1 MTNADTS
8 GDQGHRADTSG
19 DQGHRAD
26 TSGDQGHG
34 AGTQA
39 EHRSKLRFL
48 LRSAAA
54 LVSTSIVTSGLGF
67 VYWAVAARAFRA
79 SDVGESAT
87 TIAAMSLIAP
97 FTVLGLGT
105 VLVTQLPTMRG
116 GRTQLVSTAALVT
129 GVVGTVVALVCALT
143 LPGSF
148 LGLPG
153 IGREVGMTVLFTAAV
168 STQSI
173 GYMLDMALLSL
184 IGGGMQL
191 VRNSVQA
198 VVKLVLLII
207 FALALA
213 RYGSTII
220 FTSWFVANVVSIA
233 VVVIMLMRQHRVSIR
248 QMMPRMSALRGMHFA
263 AAQHHM
269 LNMALFTPFFAMPIL
284 ANVILGSEQAAYLYA
299 TWSVAGFLFYVPIAL
314 ATALFASGA
323 RDSGTFLMEFRFT
336 LRSALLICAAA
347 NLAILVLGS
356 WVLRIFGD
364 AYAANGRA
372 ALTLMCLGGFG
383 LIIKDHHVALARVT
397 HTVGREA
404 ILIGGLGLGEL
415 AGAALGASRGGLTGL
430 AWGWLA
436 AVGLEAL
443 VCGPL
448 VWRAYRG
455 RFHVPARSASAGRDE
470 ASATGQ

>member
-1 MTNADTS
+1 MHAF
-8 GDQGHRADTSG
+8 G
-19 DQGHRAD
+19 
-26 TSGDQGHG
+26 
-34 AGTQA
+34 
-39 EHRSKLRFL
+39 KLL
-48 LRSAAA
+48 L
-54 LVSTSIVTSGLGF
+54 
-67 VYWAVAARAFRA
+67 
-79 SDVGESAT
+79 
-87 TIAAMSLIAP
+87 LIA
-97 FTVLGLGT
+97 F
-105 VLVTQLPTMRG
+105 
-116 GRTQLVSTAALVT
+116 
-129 GVVGTVVALVCALT
+129 ALT
-143 LPGSF
+143 LAQDGS
-148 LGLPG
+148 L
-153 IGREVGMTVLFTAAV
+153 
-168 STQSI
+168 SI
-173 GYMLDMALLSL
+173 YA
-184 IGGGMQL
+184 
-191 VRNSVQA
+191 
-198 VVKLVLLII
+198 
-207 FALALA
+207 
-213 RYGSTII
+213 
-220 FTSWFVANVVSIA
+220 SWFVANVVSIA
-233 VVVIMLMRQHRVSIR
+233 AVGIWMLRKYRVPVR
-248 QMMPRMSALRGMHFA
+248 RLWPRLSTLRGLHFHA
-263 AAQHHM
+263 AKHHA
-269 LNMALFTPFFAMPIL
+269 LNLSLGVPYFAMPIV
-284 ANVILGSEQAAYLYA
+284 ANTILGSEKAGYLYA